1 MWRPV
6 RVPLGSA
13 AQLEPVWQRLWT
25 GIPRDG
31 PQLLTATNQNVD
43 SLSATA
49 QGPPTYSGDGLTS
62 RIPNELGEERADA
75 GTGGDSPNGR
85 GKSKSGR
92 QAWGRPTETGHATVW
107 WYRPKPSDAKA
118 GLQRSKSQESAAL
131 ATEMRQSRLATAN
144 GTQAAGSETR
154 HHHHH
159 RPADEAELDHDQELH
174 AVVLPHPGQVLQ
186 LQWRP
191 SQGLRGSPSLS
202 KRQVLLT
209 SCEDGIVRLWLEV
222 EIKRSRQVA
231 GPDSPLARG
240 PPRFYVGAIFEA
252 YASSIPTRPF
262 MPGCIFWAE
271 ETLAQRSG
279 GASKEEQLADVAG
292 CEWLVGV
299 RADGSVGL
307 WAVHCLDDL
316 HPPRT
321 PRVSKWDESKGLLL
335 AHGGSPDQVNESV
348 SARSQPSML
357 SCAIQRPEGAQGGP
371 PTAVELCER
380 VSSGVFRWVRIW
392 PPVSAIGGGGGH
404 IVGGNEGPKSSGRK
418 TWGFAMEDVR
428 LFGHSGDVR
437 QVAVHPS
444 PAAAVAA
451 TLDSTG
457 EVLLWDLSAVSVGP
471 LAAPAVPGPFGILG
485 SALRAYHKLEIP
497 DKGGRKYRAV
507 RWVGGGVDQPAAVQW
522 LLALREEGIDVWQ
535 VGERKDRSAKIS
547 LLTFLASPEKKGP
560 TALEDLRVL
569 PMPPSGF
576 KESKESNPRPLSG
589 VRCHVIAK
597 GDSGRFLLGWRLNFR
612 GQENASKVGV
622 SGWWVKS
629 ERTEVEGAESE
640 NEVAETVVEAQVI
653 AWREFEDNETVA
665 SLDVA
670 ENIWSLLEGD
680 EGNDTGKAEE
690 IGQKRRGPC
699 DFVTAHDDGSVRFW
713 VVTGEEG
720 KADQSSDATWRLA
733 GWTQVSNRRALEV
746 VSVAPGGGRI
756 AVVVRHQPEKQQG
769 GDLPAK
775 RVQIWEGESC
785 LGIGGSFTL
794 EGELDFP
801 DEGSSLELQWAEACN
816 GQLLLAIASCQK
828 LQVFAQGHS
837 PRRDPESGSPDAAA
851 QTLSGGW
858 ISIAEA
864 DSPFERFGGF
874 AWGRQ
879 LSLVVSTGAQL
890 HVLGPWLTPTPSVS
904 TLPLPPPEVATPANA
919 PISRGTYKG
928 GSYSQ
933 LSLSPS
939 PSAGSLP
946 QLGLYSNSV
955 PSLSS
960 LLTPSSSYGSL
971 SGAEQKPPQKAAPD
985 NDVSTLLEVAGG
997 MGAPLQD
1004 YHPRALFHYMFEGN
1018 KKKARSCLRH
1028 LAAGL
1033 QRATSAKGLGVP
1045 QPFGRMRLSELVS
1058 LNQAPELSRLPS
1070 RRGSAVGASTG
1081 NFGGPGVGEKE
1092 KDKYASLM
1100 SSTWVDE
1107 EPGSDET
1114 TSGGSKA
1121 HEYVARGANELFT
1134 KAEAEALSEA
1144 LAMSVDVQGLTSDE
1158 RVQVR
1163 RDFDWVSALDSA
1175 CPSLAWRA
1183 FASSSL
1189 RNLSSSSRQVS
1200 SCSSSGGFPS
1210 IP

>member
-13 AQLEPVWQRLWT
+13 ASPEPVWQRLWT
-25 GIPRDG
+25 GIRDG

-49 QGPPTYSGDGLTS
+49 QGPPTISGDGLTS
-62 RIPNELGEERADA
+62 KIQNGLGEERADA
-75 GTGGDSPNGR
+75 GIGGDSPNGR
-85 GKSKSGR
+85 GKSGR
-92 QAWGRPTETGHATVW
+92 RAWGRPTETGHATVW
-107 WYRPKPSDAKA
+107 WYRPKPADTKA
-118 GLQRSKSQESAAL
+118 GSKSQESAAL
-131 ATEMRQSRLATAN
+131 ATETRQSRLATAN
-144 GTQAAGSETR
+144 GTQAAGNETR

-159 RPADEAELDHDQELH
+159 RPADEAELDIDQELH

-191 SQGLRGSPSLS
+191 SQGLRGSPS

-222 EIKRSRQVA
+222 EVKRSPQVA
-231 GPDSPLARG
+231 GSDSPRG

-252 YASSIPTRPF
+252 CASSVPTGPS
-262 MPGCIFWAE
+262 MPGCIYWAE
-271 ETLAQRSG
+271 ESLAQRSG
-279 GASKEEQLADVAG
+279 GASKEEQVADVAG

-321 PRVSKWDESKGLLL
+321 PRVSKWDESKGLLR
-335 AHGGSPDQVNESV
+335 AQGGPPDEVDESA
-348 SARSQPSML
+348 SARWQPSML

-380 VSSGVFRWVRIW
+380 VSRGVFRWARIW

-428 LFGHSGDVR
+428 LFGHSGGVR
-437 QVAVHPS
+437 QVTVHPS

-457 EVLLWDLSAVSVGP
+457 GVLLWDLSAVSVGS

-485 SALRAYHKLEIP
+485 LALRACHKLEN
-497 DKGGRKYRAV
+497 KAGRRYRAV
-507 RWVGGGVDQPAAVQW
+507 RWVGGGVDQPASVQW
-522 LLALREEGIDVWQ
+522 LLALREGGIDVWQ
-535 VGERKDRSAKIS
+535 IVGRKDGGAKLS
-547 LLTFLASPEKKGP
+547 LLTSLAPPEKKGP

-569 PMPPSGF
+569 PVPSSGL
-576 KESKESNPRPLSG
+576 KESKESGSGRVAG
-589 VRCHVIAK
+589 VRCQVIAK
-597 GDSGRFLLGWRLNFR
+597 GDSGRVLLGWQLDFR
-612 GQENASKVGV
+612 GQENAYKVGV

-629 ERTEVEGAESE
+629 ERTELEGAESE
-640 NEVAETVVEAQVI
+640 NEVAETVTEARVI
-653 AWREFEDNETVA
+653 AWREFEDKEAVA

-670 ENIWSLLEGD
+670 KNVWSLLEGD
-680 EGNDTGKAEE
+680 NENGTAKAEE
-690 IGQKRRGPC
+690 IGQKRRGPF
-699 DFVTAHDDGSVRFW
+699 DFVTAHNDGSVRFW

-733 GWTQVSNRRALEV
+733 GWTQVSNKCALEM

-756 AVVVRHQPEKQQG
+756 AVVIQHQPEKQQR

-785 LGIGGSFTL
+785 LGVGGSFTL
-794 EGELDFP
+794 EGDLEFPAGGNGLDQ
-801 DEGSSLELQWAEACN
+801 QWAEACN
-816 GQLLLAIASCQK
+816 GQLLLAIASGGQK

-851 QTLSGGW
+851 QTLCGGW
-858 ISIAEA
+858 IPIAEA

-879 LSLVVSTGAQL
+879 LSLLVSTGAQL
-890 HVLGPWLTPTPSVS
+890 HVLGPWLTATPSVS
-904 TLPLPPPEVATPANA
+904 TLPLSPPEVATPANA

-971 SGAEQKPPQKAAPD
+971 SGAEQKAPQRAAPD
-985 NDVSTLLEVAGG
+985 DDVSTLLEVARGV
-997 MGAPLQD
+997 GAPLQD
-1004 YHPRALFHYMFEGN
+1004 YHPRVLFHYMFEGN
-1018 KKKARSCLRH
+1018 KKKARMCLRH

-1033 QRATSAKGLGVP
+1033 QRATSAKGSGGVGGP
-1045 QPFGRMRLSELVS
+1045 QPFGRMRLSELVA
-1058 LNQAPELSRLPS
+1058 LDQAPELSRLPS

-1081 NFGGPGVGEKE
+1081 KFGGLGVGEQE
-1092 KDKYASLM
+1092 KDRYASLM

-1107 EPGSDET
+1107 EPGGDET
-1114 TSGGSKA
+1114 TSGGSNA
-1121 HEYVARGANELFT
+1121 YEYVARGANELFM

-1144 LAMSVDVQGLTSDE
+1144 LAMSVDMQGLTSDE

-1163 RDFDWVSALDSA
+1163 CASDWARFGFCLSFVCLADLHIIEFLIY
-1175 CPSLAWRA
+1175 CPSL
-1183 FASSSL
+1183 
-1189 RNLSSSSRQVS
+1189 QII
-1200 SCSSSGGFPS
+1200 SCSSSGGFPFTPRS
-1210 IP
+1210 TP